1 MRYQKT
7 SGRAERFVIPEITDR
22 SRYTVSGSYSPARLK
37 RIFDSANTGDLEQL
51 CLCCREI
58 MERNWDIQGA
68 MEQRIDAI
76 TGVKWHIEPGG
87 DSPRDHEAAAAFEKE
102 LRAAGSLNGLDTFY
116 DLVGH
121 LATAVIMP
129 FAASEI
135 VWAPGGRIAGFSNIE
150 SHYFTLRNGFVPQLV
165 CNEYP
170 NGMPEDEARHRF
182 VFHQFRKKSDPARSG
197 LIRTLAWLHCF
208 QNWPLKDLF
217 SFIERF
223 GMPFVVAKV
232 DQNTWD
238 NEREVLHSLIRNFGP
253 NGGGVFTKATELQL
267 LSAGNTGSDN
277 VYFKALEFTH
287 NAIFTL
293 IVGQLASS
301 GDATGMSNG
310 TAQTQ
315 VRQDILEADAR
326 ALESTIRAQ
335 IAAPWMVFHYP
346 DAAVPQLHF
355 DVEPPEEMTQL
366 ASIVSTL
373 SQAGFKADEKE
384 LSDRFGMK
392 LRYEP
397 PAAPPAM
404 GNNFAMSSEP
414 VNDNLTDALEE
425 WLGPLVEGMSD
436 LLATAEQSE
445 DEADLADLSD
455 LANKLGSS
463 SKLEK
468 LLVSDMKRAIK

>member
-1 MRYQKT
+1 
-7 SGRAERFVIPEITDR
+7 
-22 SRYTVSGSYSPARLK
+22 
-37 RIFDSANTGDLEQL
+37 
-51 CLCCREI
+51 
-58 MERNWDIQGA
+58 
-68 MEQRIDAI
+68 
-76 TGVKWHIEPGG
+76 
-87 DSPRDHEAAAAFEKE
+87 
-102 LRAAGSLNGLDTFY
+102 
-116 DLVGH
+116 
-121 LATAVIMP
+121 
-129 FAASEI
+129 
-135 VWAPGGRIAGFSNIE
+135 
-150 SHYFTLRNGFVPQLV
+150 
-165 CNEYP
+165 
-170 NGMPEDEARHRF
+170 
-182 VFHQFRKKSDPARSG
+182 
-197 LIRTLAWLHCF
+197 
-208 QNWPLKDLF
+208 
-217 SFIERF
+217 
-223 GMPFVVAKV
+223 MPFVVAKV

-404 GNNFAMSSEP
+404 GNSFAMSSES
-414 VNDNLTDALEE
+414 VKDKLSDALEE
-425 WLGPLVEGMSD
+425 WLGPLVNSLEN
-436 LLATAEQSE
+436 ASE
-445 DEADLADLSD
+445 DGELPDFSE
-455 LANKLGSS
+455 KLGSS
-463 SKLEK
+463 QKLEE
-468 LLVSDMKRAIK
+468 LFVEDMKRAEK